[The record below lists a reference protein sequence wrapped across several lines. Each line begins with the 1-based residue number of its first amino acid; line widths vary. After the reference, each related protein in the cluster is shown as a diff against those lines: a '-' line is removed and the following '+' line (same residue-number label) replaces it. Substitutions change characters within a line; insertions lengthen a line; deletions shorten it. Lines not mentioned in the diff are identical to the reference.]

1 LSEATPGLP
10 RFEVKLAA
18 ADGLGFSVVE
28 QEIPP
33 GFSPPPRQHRQTR
46 EHAAV
51 YVLQGELHYWFGD
64 RDAIVSTGTLVHL
77 PRMSWWRFAN
87 DSGRPCR
94 ILAIFA
100 PAGFEQYFLDLS
112 TAAVTSAGDQAAIGA
127 AIERLRATYGDE
139 EQPA

>member
-1 LSEATPGLP
+1 MDQQQASGQPVRVSRAVKSRAARKQERSVMSDSMHAELRPRFVTQGDGCLSEATPGLP

-51 YVLQGELHYWFGD
+51 YVLQ
-64 RDAIVSTGTLVHL
+64 
-77 PRMSWWRFAN
+77 
-87 DSGRPCR
+87 
-94 ILAIFA
+94 
-100 PAGFEQYFLDLS
+100 
-112 TAAVTSAGDQAAIGA
+112 
-127 AIERLRATYGDE
+127 
-139 EQPA
+139 